1 MTPGHLGEH
10 SPSEPHSGE
19 AHPLPIDTDLDVD
32 ARRGSAGDLL
42 RTVGVIF
49 AGGLA
54 GGLVRYEVV
63 NAWKPPAGGFPWA
76 TFAVNTAGAFVLAVL
91 VIVVTDILAES
102 RYLRPLIGTGF
113 CGALTTFSS
122 VAVSVDELAAHGQ
135 LATAIGYLAASLGA
149 GGLAAFLGLLLGRR
163 IPAII
168 RRSAPDQA
176 AQ

>member
-32 ARRGSAGDLL
+32 ARR
-42 RTVGVIF
+42 
-49 AGGLA
+49 GLA